1 MRALLKTYFLIISL
15 FFTAGC
21 LNAADIE
28 VSASVDTAEFLIGD
42 WIQVDI
48 EAVHSQEVI
57 VFPPDPGE
65 KAGDLEVISLLA
77 FNPEISENAV
87 KSKWRLTLAA
97 FDTGAFVVPPIE
109 IGYHIAGDS
118 VTSTTETDPID
129 VIVYSAGGDTLQAP
143 HDIKPQMEAPLE
155 FADFL
160 PYVIALIV
168 AAGVLLLI
176 WWWKK
181 HRKVKPAEEVT
192 PYIPEIDPFEHAMK
206 RFVELENQQLATKGF
221 VKEYWSEL
229 TEIVREYFE
238 LALHI
243 PALEMTTDEFFEA
256 VKDDG
261 TLVEKSHRDLFITAD
276 LVKFAKLI
284 PKRSECLAGMKTG
297 EEIVKQARAK
307 IRAVETAETVLEQS
321 KTEKSVI
328 ETEDSTE
335 EK

>member
-1 MRALLKTYFLIISL
+1 LRALLKTYFLIISL

-21 LNAADIE
+21 LYAANIE
-28 VSASVDTAEFLIGD
+28 VTASVDTTEYLIGD

-48 EAVHSQEVI
+48 EAVHSREVI

-77 FNPEISENAV
+77 FNPEISENTV

-97 FDTGAFVVPPIE
+97 FDTGAFSVPPIE

-160 PYVIALIV
+160 PYILGLIIA
-168 AAGVLLLI
+168 AAVLLLI

-181 HRKVKPAEEVT
+181 RKKVKPAVDET
-192 PYIPEIDPFEHAMK
+192 PFIPPVDPFEHAMK
-206 RFVELENQQLATKGF
+206 RFVQLENQQLA
-221 VKEYWSEL
+221 
-229 TEIVREYFE
+229 
-238 LALHI
+238 
-243 PALEMTTDEFFEA
+243 
-256 VKDDG
+256 
-261 TLVEKSHRDLFITAD
+261 
-276 LVKFAKLI
+276 AK
-284 PKRSECLAGMKTG
+284 
-297 EEIVKQARAK
+297 
-307 IRAVETAETVLEQS
+307 
-321 KTEKSVI
+321 
-328 ETEDSTE
+328 
-335 EK
+335 